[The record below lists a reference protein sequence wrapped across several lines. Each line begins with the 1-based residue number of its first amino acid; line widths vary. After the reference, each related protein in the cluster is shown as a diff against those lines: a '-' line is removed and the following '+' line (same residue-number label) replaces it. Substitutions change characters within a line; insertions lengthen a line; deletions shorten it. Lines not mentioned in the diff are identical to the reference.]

1 MASLLPQL
9 EKHLDALQSDPTTPI
24 DERLFESC
32 TLVLGRQIS
41 QQDSIALIKRLA
53 SQVPQLQQNPSPA
66 INLLTVLL
74 QPYSFSDI
82 SSLGTNVDFVNG
94 LDVRALAY
102 NRLLLTLL
110 RKASHSATDTA
121 TVAGQPE
128 IAASLVKLWLCTPE
142 AGIAEDAGNVIL
154 QLLTVDQ
161 EQPVGPSAG
170 GGAAHGQGLF
180 WKRLFQDHD
189 VYNTFYAACSTK
201 SRNQGFDLTKG
212 QRTLAQARLLEWLP
226 KVSALDWATVSR
238 SHNSEVEKQYM
249 NTTDPS
255 LLTFSTKFMVD
266 YKDDVLMHKC
276 LIDYYSDLITTIKQT
291 ETTTPNLSVS
301 LDFLIKSGLH
311 DRAGSFYLDPN
322 NPKHD
327 PLDLHFLYDSSASY
341 VAAYASSYAS
351 HFLFSPTKDQ
361 TLKRLC
367 QSLDL
372 SPGKWAH
379 QESPK
384 HDLHIIASIPRAAL
398 LPQGPGSRSWSSS
411 PLSFVPSKSTN
422 PDALNTLAAIFHGP
436 RRNDTITYPQQSPM
450 TERTDP
456 EGESEAQAARA
467 LYYLY
472 LNYNPRL
479 FSDLVT
485 HAETVALKD
494 HALAAINVISAV
506 TTAKW
511 AALPASSESNTP
523 SEADLQSWL
532 PTPPTATPPH
542 GVQAILAPP
551 SLEYTL
557 PYLIKPAQSFA
568 NLVGGRGDVE
578 SAAYKIAS
586 AKFDAL
592 RALYDNLQDIAKAE
606 PGQGYEAILETLR
619 KRIAQGSMS
628 REGEVGGQIATM
640 EL

>member
-1 MASLLPQL
+1 MANLLPQL
-9 EKHLDALQSDPTTPI
+9 EQHLDALQSDPTTPI

-32 TLVLGRQIS
+32 GLVLGRQIS
-41 QQDSIALIKRLA
+41 QQDSIALITRLA
-53 SQVPQLQQNPSPA
+53 NQVPQLQQDPSPA

-74 QPYSFSDI
+74 EPYSFSQI
-82 SSLGTNVDFVNG
+82 SSLGTNVDYVNG

-102 NRLLLTLL
+102 NRLLLALL
-110 RKASHSATDTA
+110 RKASLSATDTA

-128 IAASLVKLWLCTPE
+128 IAASLVRLWLCTPD
-142 AGIAEDAGNVIL
+142 AGIAEDAGNVML

-161 EQPVGPSAG
+161 EQPVESAAASG
-170 GGAAHGQGLF
+170 TAHGQGLF
-180 WKRLFQDHD
+180 WKRLFHDHD
-189 VYNTFYAACSTK
+189 VYSTFFAACSFK
-201 SRNQGFDLTKG
+201 SRDAAFDLTKS

-226 KVSALDWATVSR
+226 KVGALEWTAVSK
-238 SHNSEVEKQYM
+238 SHNSDIEKQHM

-255 LLTFSTKFMVD
+255 LLTFAAKHMVD

-276 LIDYYSDLITTIKQT
+276 LIEFYSDLITTVKQK
-291 ETTTPNLSVS
+291 ETTTPALSVS
-301 LDFLIKSGLH
+301 LDFLLKQGLH
-311 DRAGSFYLDPN
+311 DRAGSFYLDPT

-327 PLDLHFLYDSSASY
+327 PLDLHFLYGSSANY
-341 VAAYASSYAS
+341 VASYGSNYAS
-351 HFLFSPTKDQ
+351 HFLSSSTREQ
-361 TLKRLC
+361 TVKRLC

-384 HDLHIIASIPRAAL
+384 HDLHVLASIPRVAL
-398 LPQGPGSRSWSSS
+398 LPRGPGNRGWSSS
-411 PLSFVPSKSTN
+411 PLSLLPSQGTN
-422 PDALNTLAAIFHGP
+422 PDALNTLAAVFHGP
-436 RRNDTITYPQQSPM
+436 RRNETITYPQQSPM
-450 TERTDP
+450 KDHTDP
-456 EGESEAQAARA
+456 AGESEAQAARA

-479 FSDLVT
+479 FSDLVA

-494 HALAAINVISAV
+494 HALAAINVICAV
-506 TTAKW
+506 ITAKW
-511 AALPASSESNTP
+511 AALPASAEGNTP

-532 PTPPTATPPH
+532 PTPPTATPAH

-592 RALYDNLQDIAKAE
+592 RALHDNLEDIARSE
-606 PGQGYEAILETLR
+606 PGQGYEDILNTLQ
-619 KRIAQGSMS
+619 KRITQGPMS